1 MVPRSSA
8 TATLVAPLLLVLLS
22 LLAPLAP
29 SSAGAQGIPANISVS
44 DVANGI
50 AIGRILVSVMHRS
63 TSSRTSTSKRA
74 PSGTSSG
81 SASSASTA
89 RVSASAARTARRVL
103 DSGEEF
109 IGTPYVWGGST
120 PRGFDCSGFVQY
132 VFREHGVELPRT
144 SRQMAHAGERVS
156 VRIASLAP
164 GDLMLFS
171 GKTSTISHVAIYA
184 GNGRILHSSSS
195 GHGVGYDRLDDTK
208 RGRYFVNHFVA
219 ARRVIENGASLVQSL
234 SYLERVAPFAGFD
247 PPDDAPARQ

>member
-8 TATLVAPLLLVLLS
+8 TATPVAPILLVLVS

-29 SSAGAQGIPANISVS
+29 SRASAQGIHPTVS
-44 DVANGI
+44 AADITNGI

-63 TSSRTSTSKRA
+63 TSSRTSMPRRA
-74 PSGTSSG
+74 PSGPPSGSSG
-81 SASSASTA
+81 SASTA
-89 RVSASAARTARRVL
+89 RVSTSAARTARRVL
-103 DSGEEF
+103 DSGDEF

-144 SRQMAHAGERVS
+144 SRQMAHAGNHVP

-171 GKTSTISHVAIYA
+171 GSTSTISHVAIYA

-195 GHGVGYDRLDDTK
+195 GHGVGYDRLDDTR

-247 PPDDAPARQ
+247 PPDEAPARP

>member
-1 MVPRSSA
+1 MSRISAAARLFSLVPLGA
-8 TATLVAPLLLVLLS
+8 AGVVAATLVPRTA
-22 LLAPLAP
+22 
-29 SSAGAQGIPANISVS
+29 SAQIARAGVS
-44 DVANGI
+44 ASDIEHGI
-50 AIGRILVSVMHRS
+50 AIGRILMDAVHRS
-63 TSSRTSTSKRA
+63 TSASASRRRSPTG
-74 PSGTSSG
+74 PSSG
-81 SASSASTA
+81 ASASTSSA

-120 PRGFDCSGFVQY
+120 PKGFDCSGFVQY
-132 VFREHGVELPRT
+132 VYREHGVELPRT
-144 SRQMAHAGERVS
+144 SRQMAHAGIGIA

-171 GKTSTISHVAIYA
+171 GSTSTISHVAIYA

-208 RGRYFVNHFVA
+208 RGRYFKSHFVA

-234 SYLERVAPFAGFD
+234 SLIERAAPFDQFD
-247 PPDDAPARQ
+247 PPDQAPARP

>member
-1 MVPRSSA
+1 MKPRSSV
-8 TATLVAPLLLVLLS
+8 TATPVTPRLLVLVL
-22 LLAPLAP
+22 LLASFAP
-29 SSAGAQGIPANISVS
+29 GSASAQGVHATISAA
-44 DVANGI
+44 DITNGI
-50 AIGRILVSVMHRS
+50 AIGRILVSVLHRS
-63 TSSRTSTSKRA
+63 GTTHTSTTRRA

-81 SASSASTA
+81 ASTA
-89 RVSASAARTARRVL
+89 RVSTSAARTARRVL

-144 SRQMAHAGERVS
+144 SRQMAHAGVHVPVHIS
-156 VRIASLAP
+156 SLAP

-171 GKTSTISHVAIYA
+171 GSKSNISHVAIYA
-184 GNGRILHSSSS
+184 GNGRILHSSAS

-234 SYLERVAPFAGFD
+234 SYLERVEPFAGFD
-247 PPDDAPARQ
+247 PPDQAPPRR